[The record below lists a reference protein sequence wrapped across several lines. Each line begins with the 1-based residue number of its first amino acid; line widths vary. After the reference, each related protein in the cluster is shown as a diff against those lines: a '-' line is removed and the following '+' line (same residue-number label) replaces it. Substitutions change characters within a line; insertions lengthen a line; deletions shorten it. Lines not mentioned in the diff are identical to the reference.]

1 MKLSAPAASAGTSW
15 PPIASDS
22 TERSTTNTSG
32 AGAATFTTL
41 SLPSVAASVPLLVKG
56 LIRKSAGATEPC
68 YLGIT
73 LNSTVLISPGGFAT
87 FSSVNR
93 AESGHFEIYIPPRV
107 ALYQKSVQYTAT
119 THLASSATP
128 VVYTTFATAADCPDV
143 LTGLTLTGASGNASI
158 TFAIKDIHV
167 YSMG

>member
-22 TERSTTNTSG
+22 TERSTTVTSS
-32 AGAATFTTL
+32 ASPATFTTL

-73 LNSTVLISPGGFAT
+73 LNSTVIMGVGAFAT
-87 FSSVNR
+87 FSTVNR

-107 ALYQKSVQYTAT
+107 ALYQKSAQYTAT
-119 THLASSATP
+119 THLASSQTP
-128 VVYTTFATAADCPDV
+128 VVYTAFAQAADCPDV
-143 LTGLTLTGASGNASI
+143 LTGLTLLGISGNASI
-158 TFAIKDIHV
+158 TFAIKDINV

>member
-1 MKLSAPAASAGTSW
+1 
-15 PPIASDS
+15 
-22 TERSTTNTSG
+22 
-32 AGAATFTTL
+32 
-41 SLPSVAASVPLLVKG
+41 VPLLVKG

-87 FSSVNR
+87 FSTVNQ

-107 ALYQKSVQYTAT
+107 ALYQKSAQYTAT
-119 THLASSATP
+119 THLASSQTP
-128 VVYTTFATAADCPDV
+128 VVYTAFAQAADCPDV
-143 LTGLTLTGASGNASI
+143 LTGLTLLGISGNASI
-158 TFAIKDIHV
+158 TFAIKDINV

>member
-1 MKLSAPAASAGTSW
+1 M
-15 PPIASDS
+15 
-22 TERSTTNTSG
+22 
-32 AGAATFTTL
+32 
-41 SLPSVAASVPLLVKG
+41 PLLVKG

-73 LNSTVLISPGGFAT
+73 LNSTVIIGVGAFAT
-87 FSSVNR
+87 FSTVNR

-128 VVYTTFATAADCPDV
+128 VVYTSFAQVANCPDIVTAIV
-143 LTGLTLTGASGNASI
+143 LTGLTNSSI
-158 TFAIKDIHV
+158 TLAIKDIHV

>member
-68 YLGIT
+68 YFGFD
-73 LNSTVLISPGGFAT
+73 LNSTNILNPGAHAT
-87 FSSVNR
+87 FSSVNQ

-143 LTGLTLTGASGNASI
+143 LTGLTLKGVSGNGSI
-158 TFAIKDIHV
+158 TFAIKDIRV

>member
-15 PPIASDS
+15 PPLVSDT

-32 AGAATFTTL
+32 SPATFTTL
-41 SLPSVAASVPLLVKG
+41 TLPSVAAAVPLLVKG

-107 ALYQKSVQYTAT
+107 TLYQKSVQYTAT

-128 VVYTTFATAADCPDV
+128 VVYTSFAQVADCPDV